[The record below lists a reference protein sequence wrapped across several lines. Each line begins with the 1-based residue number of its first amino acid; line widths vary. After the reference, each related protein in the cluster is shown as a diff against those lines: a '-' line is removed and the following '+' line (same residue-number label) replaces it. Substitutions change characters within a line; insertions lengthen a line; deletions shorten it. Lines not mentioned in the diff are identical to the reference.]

1 MLVTEPGA
9 GGEHLDVKASTDM
22 RFVIIGGQPIDEP
35 VVQHGPFVMNTR
47 EEIMQAIKDYQA
59 GKF

>member
-1 MLVTEPGA
+1 MLIAEQTPNEQ
-9 GGEHLDVKASTDM
+9 HLDVTATTDL
-22 RFVIIGGQPIDEP
+22 RFVIIGGEPIDEP

-47 EEIMQAIKDYQA
+47 EEIMQAIQDYQA